1 MNTNPILA
9 ELTRGD
15 MAESIH
21 RGAGVV
27 VDVDGTV
34 LLEKGDITRL
44 VFPRSAIKALQAI
57 PLVES
62 GAAAKYGFTPEE
74 IAMACSSHN
83 GEPRHVKTV
92 RSMLDKAGVGE
103 IDLECGTHWPLF
115 NSATRDLAS
124 KNLQPSSV
132 HNNCSGK
139 HAGMLAT
146 AKFLGED
153 ISGYVS
159 HTHPVQK
166 RIASILSDF
175 CDSNL
180 ETAVCGIDG
189 CSVPTWA
196 IALKHLALGFA
207 RFANSGNETGRYASA
222 GGEIIAAVRT
232 TPFMVA
238 GSDRFCTTIMNAL
251 PRLFAKTGAEGVF
264 CGAIPH
270 AGIGI
275 AVKCDDGASR
285 AAEVIFAKALSGLDV
300 WSSSEQRILAG
311 FSTVEMRNRN
321 GMIVGELRA
330 C

>member
-1 MNTNPILA
+1 MDSNPVLA

-15 MAESIH
+15 MTESIH

-27 VDVDGTV
+27 VDVDGRV
-34 LLEKGDITRL
+34 LLEKGDISRR

-92 RSMLDKAGVGE
+92 RSMLNKAGVGE
-103 IDLECGTHWPLF
+103 VDLECGTHWPLL

-124 KNLQPSSV
+124 KKLQPSNA

-146 AKFLGED
+146 AKFLGENL
-153 ISGYVS
+153 SGYVLRA
-159 HTHPVQK
+159 HPVQQ
-166 RIASILSDF
+166 RVASILSDF
-175 CDSNL
+175 CDTNL
-180 ETAVCGIDG
+180 ETTVCGIDG

-196 IALKHLALGFA
+196 IALKHLALGLA
-207 RFANSGNETGRYASA
+207 RFANSGNETGKYASA
-222 GGEIIAAVRT
+222 GREIIAAVRA

-238 GSDRFCTTIMNAL
+238 GSDRFCTNIMNAL
-251 PRLFAKTGAEGVF
+251 PRLFVKTGAEGVF

-285 AAEVIFAKALSGLDV
+285 AAEVIFAQILSELDV
-300 WSSSEQRILAG
+300 WSISEQRILAD